1 MSTVLERNPELKFTE
16 AVDIDM
22 LIKNAVRLFGK
33 DKTQETAVATTPEDS
48 MELFY
53 HESFPRVTGYLA
65 RAVVN
70 HILSGNLS
78 ALQAD
83 ASTDD
88 LSICSVC

>member
-22 LIKNAVRLFGK
+22 LVKNAVRLFIK
-33 DKTQETAVATTPEDS
+33 DKNQEIPGGTKPEDS
-48 MELFY
+48 MSLFY

-83 ASTDD
+83 ASTDN
-88 LSICSVC
+88 LSICCVS